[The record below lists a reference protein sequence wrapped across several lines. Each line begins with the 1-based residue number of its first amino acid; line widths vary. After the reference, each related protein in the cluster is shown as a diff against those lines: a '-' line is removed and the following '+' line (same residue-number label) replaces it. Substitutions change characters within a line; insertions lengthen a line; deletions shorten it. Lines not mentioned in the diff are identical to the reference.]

1 MERPGTP
8 ADRARA
14 LHHAVHAA
22 VCDVLEPWAHGTVVR
37 ATRFPSYYDFN
48 VVRVERDPQMSVDEL
63 AAFADEALAGL
74 AHRRIDVEQVEV
86 GDPLRAGF
94 EARGWLSQRLVWMI
108 HESGASPGA
117 GVAVN
122 EVRFDAVNDLRVA
135 WHQED
140 FPGQP
145 LGDYLEH
152 ARQASSLLGARV
164 LAVLEGST
172 PVAYS
177 QLEWIGRSAE
187 IAQVYVRPDRRGRG
201 LGTALTS
208 AAIRAAGEADD
219 LLIVADDAGRPKE
232 LYARLGFRPA
242 WRAVELLR
250 LPHAARVSATTRSP

>member
-8 ADRARA
+8 AARARA

-22 VCDVLEPWAHGTVVR
+22 VCDVLEPWAHGTVAR

-48 VVRVERDPQMSVDEL
+48 VVRVERDPEMSVDEL
-63 AAFADEALAGL
+63 VAFADEALAGL
-74 AHRRIDVEQVEV
+74 AHRRIDVEQIEV
-86 GDPLRAGF
+86 GEPLRAGF
-94 EARGWLSQRLVWMI
+94 EARGWLSERLVWMI
-108 HESGASPGA
+108 HETDRSPGA
-117 GVAVN
+117 TLAVD
-122 EVRFDAVNDLRVA
+122 EVPYDAVRDLRVA
-135 WHQED
+135 WQHED

-152 ARQASSLLGARV
+152 ARQVSSLLGTRV
-164 LAVLEGST
+164 FAVLEGST
-172 PVAYS
+172 PVAYT

-250 LPHAARVSATTRSP
+250 LPQPAST